1 MHNAGFF
8 AILKTQYNL
17 ERNNNMK
24 IIIDSSFSWWNDLD
38 RRLAFSFTKLYEFRG
53 GLNGAFD
60 ITGDDF
66 DLYMKTWSMGGK
78 FKSSKHFDDYLKAL
92 TRPTATC
99 FKLNEIK
106 YLERLYS

>member
-1 MHNAGFF
+1 M
-8 AILKTQYNL
+8 
-17 ERNNNMK
+17 RK
-24 IIIDSSFSWWNDLD
+24 IIIDSSFSWWKDLNQ
-38 RRLAFSFTKLYEFRG
+38 RLAFSFTKLYEFRG
-53 GLNGAFD
+53 GLNGHKHGYPE